1 MAPWEQLGFSVP
13 KPVSSQPRLQP
24 SGLCLG
30 LSSPG
35 KILRLQ
41 ADRGSSGA
49 ITASADGGGS
59 SSNGDIFKSLRRL
72 ADSSSASSGD
82 SAVRH
87 SGSSCSGGSSTSTT
101 ATAAELSRLQPP
113 PPLARPISGTDLLED
128 DAFSNDDYVDMT
140 SDAEDD
146 GDESLDENY
155 KALTDRALDH
165 LTA

>member
-1 MAPWEQLGFSVP
+1 M
-13 KPVSSQPRLQP
+13 
-24 SGLCLG
+24 
-30 LSSPG
+30 
-35 KILRLQ
+35 
-41 ADRGSSGA
+41 
-49 ITASADGGGS
+49 
-59 SSNGDIFKSLRRL
+59 RRL
-72 ADSSSASSGD
+72 ANSSSCGSSD

-140 SDAEDD
+140 SDAGDEDD